1 MLTSYEMEVQKNT
14 AEYGRESSRKCL
26 SFAVFKECLD
36 QFIIQWNLGYTS
48 KSGLKSLDVEL
59 RGTYK

>member
-1 MLTSYEMEVQKNT
+1 MLLPKKNVIKT
-14 AEYGRESSRKCL
+14 H
-26 SFAVFKECLD
+26 
-36 QFIIQWNLGYTS
+36 IIQWNLGYTS